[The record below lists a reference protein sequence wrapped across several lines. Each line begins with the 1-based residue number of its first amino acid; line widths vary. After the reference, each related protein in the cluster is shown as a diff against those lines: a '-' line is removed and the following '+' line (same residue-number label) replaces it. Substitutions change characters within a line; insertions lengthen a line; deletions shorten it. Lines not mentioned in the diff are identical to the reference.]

1 MENILFEI
9 SYKIDPERK
18 DEYFEIVSELTDLF
32 KMDGVLEYR
41 VFEDSK
47 DEDAYTEQILFENED
62 TFDTFEDNQP
72 EESEKLISRL
82 FDDIVVPGSV
92 KYSTKKLI

>member
-9 SYKIDPERK
+9 SYKVDPKRK
-18 DEYFEIVSELTDLF
+18 DKYFEIVSELTDLF

-47 DEDAYTEQILFENED
+47 DEDCYTEHILFENED
-62 TFDTFEDNQP
+62 AFDAFEDNQP
-72 EESEKLISRL
+72 EEAEKLLSQL
-82 FDDIVVPGSV
+82 FDNIIVAGTV

>member
-9 SYKIDPERK
+9 SYKIDPKRK
-18 DEYFEIVSELTDLF
+18 DKYFEIVSELTDLF

-47 DEDAYTEQILFENED
+47 YEDAYTEQILFENED
-62 TFDTFEDNQP
+62 TFDAFEDNQP
-72 EESEKLISRL
+72 EEAEKLISQL
-82 FDDIVVPGSV
+82 FDNIIVPGSV